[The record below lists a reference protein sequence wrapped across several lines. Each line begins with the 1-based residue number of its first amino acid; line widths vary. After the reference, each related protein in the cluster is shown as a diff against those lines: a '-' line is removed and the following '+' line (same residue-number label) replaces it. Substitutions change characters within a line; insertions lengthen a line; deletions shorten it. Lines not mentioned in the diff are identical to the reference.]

1 MQLPGLRES
10 NVNGRRICYESGGRE
25 ETRFYSRGNQARFEA
40 AFTLLEVM
48 VGCVILGMMTT
59 ALCGCI
65 WSGFSLVQSSRENLR
80 ANQILVQRTEAIRLF
95 NWDQLLDTNYLKPTF
110 IEYYDPQAANTSDM
124 GVAYYGTVTPSIS
137 SNLPVAYRDNMRVIT
152 LTLNWTNVTGRSV
165 TARSRQWQTQVA
177 RLGIQ
182 NYVYG

>member
-25 ETRFYSRGNQARFEA
+25 ETRFYSRGNPARFEA

-95 NWDQLLDTNYLKPTF
+95 NWDQIQDTNYLKPTF
-110 IEYYDPQAANTSDM
+110 VEYYDPQTTNSL
-124 GVAYYGTVTPSIS
+124 GIAYNGFVS
-137 SNLPVAYRDNMRVIT
+137 SSVPTNLPAAYRDKMRVINVT
-152 LTLNWTNVTGRSV
+152 LFWTNTVGNSRTV
-165 TARSRQWQTQVA
+165 RSRQWQTYAAQY
-177 RLGIQ
+177 GMQ
-182 NYVYG
+182 NYIWGL